1 MNMHPRTLSVIGGI
15 VLTLFVASCGGGSS
29 TSTKTKASKPASSST
44 SSCKLRSNPQQWS
57 APPKMTVS
65 AKDAI
70 TATLV
75 TSKGDITVKLLP
87 ADAPNAVNNFVF
99 LARQGFYTCIPFH
112 RIIADFMVQTGDP
125 QGTGMG
131 GPGYTISDDKVTKP
145 YSRGTLAMANTGA
158 PNSGGSQFF
167 IVHGTNVNA
176 TLTPT
181 YARFGEVTQGLDV
194 LDAIASTPVEASD
207 SGEMSVPTSKVW
219 LESVRINS

>member
-1 MNMHPRTLSVIGGI
+1 
-15 VLTLFVASCGGGSS
+15 
-29 TSTKTKASKPASSST
+29 
-44 SSCKLRSNPQQWS
+44 
-57 APPKMTVS
+57 MTVS